1 MESLQVS
8 SEKKL
13 QNKKFLPQNMEK
25 IEIVLRREQNNRN
38 GIYLNYINGYWYTY
52 EWSAF
57 LLCMLHPEV
66 EVRKCIGVQPDEN
79 YAIARVNKKII
90 KKLERKYQTSM
101 MDDSIK
107 ILLPPFNEDENIF
120 LNWKALLP
128 P

>member
-1 MESLQVS
+1 
-8 SEKKL
+8 
-13 QNKKFLPQNMEK
+13 MEK

-66 EVRKCIGVQPDEN
+66 EVRKCLGVQPDEN

-90 KKLERKYQTSM
+90 KKLERKYQASR

>member
-1 MESLQVS
+1 
-8 SEKKL
+8 
-13 QNKKFLPQNMEK
+13 MEK

-107 ILLPPFNEDENIF
+107 RYSLHNFFIAAIHHPSAHKVIGLYSKLSYV
-120 LNWKALLP
+120 
-128 P
+128 

>member
-1 MESLQVS
+1 
-8 SEKKL
+8 
-13 QNKKFLPQNMEK
+13 MEK

-120 LNWKALLP
+120 LHWKALLP

>member
-1 MESLQVS
+1 
-8 SEKKL
+8 
-13 QNKKFLPQNMEK
+13 MEK

-90 KKLERKYQTSM
+90 KKLK
-101 MDDSIK
+101 K
-107 ILLPPFNEDENIF
+107 IILIVLKMTIGRTYNSTKHFI
-120 LNWKALLP
+120 L
-128 P
+128 

>member
-1 MESLQVS
+1 
-8 SEKKL
+8 
-13 QNKKFLPQNMEK
+13 MEK

-79 YAIARVNKKII
+79 YAIARVNKNY

>member
-1 MESLQVS
+1 MVSLFAMYAS
-8 SEKKL
+8 SGSRSQK
-13 QNKKFLPQNMEK
+13 M
-25 IEIVLRREQNNRN
+25 
-38 GIYLNYINGYWYTY
+38 Y
-52 EWSAF
+52 WSAT
-57 LLCMLHPEV
+57 
-66 EVRKCIGVQPDEN
+66 
-79 YAIARVNKKII
+79 RVNKKII

>member
-1 MESLQVS
+1 
-8 SEKKL
+8 
-13 QNKKFLPQNMEK
+13 MEK

-57 LLCMLHPEV
+57 LLGMLHPEV
-66 EVRKCIGVQPDEN
+66 EVRKCIGVQP
-79 YAIARVNKKII
+79 A
-90 KKLERKYQTSM
+90 ERKYQTSM

>member
-1 MESLQVS
+1 
-8 SEKKL
+8 
-13 QNKKFLPQNMEK
+13 MEK

-90 KKLERKYQTSM
+90 KKWSAKGTLFTLHFCFQTKTVYFAFISAM
-101 MDDSIK
+101 S
-107 ILLPPFNEDENIF
+107 
-120 LNWKALLP
+120 
-128 P
+128 

>member
-1 MESLQVS
+1 MS

-66 EVRKCIGVQPDEN
+66 EVRKFIGEQPDEN
-79 YAIARVNKKII
+79 YAVARINKQVI

-107 ILLPPFNEDENIF
+107 ILLPPFNEDEKIF

>member
-1 MESLQVS
+1 
-8 SEKKL
+8 
-13 QNKKFLPQNMEK
+13 MEK

-90 KKLERKYQTSM
+90 KKGVLHFVAR
-101 MDDSIK
+101 
-107 ILLPPFNEDENIF
+107 
-120 LNWKALLP
+120 LNFFFTICGRYKQFFFCYSKADISCN
-128 P
+128 

>member
-1 MESLQVS
+1 MKGS
-8 SEKKL
+8 
-13 QNKKFLPQNMEK
+13 
-25 IEIVLRREQNNRN
+25 
-38 GIYLNYINGYWYTY
+38 GYFTDRYTY

-107 ILLPPFNEDENIF
+107 ILLPDEAYIAKRLTIRKYTNIR
-120 LNWKALLP
+120 
-128 P
+128 

>member
-1 MESLQVS
+1 
-8 SEKKL
+8 
-13 QNKKFLPQNMEK
+13 MEK

-90 KKLERKYQTSM
+90 KKLERINYI
-101 MDDSIK
+101 SINTK
-107 ILLPPFNEDENIF
+107 TQIITPTEKRRKNI
-120 LNWKALLP
+120 
-128 P
+128 

>member
-1 MESLQVS
+1 
-8 SEKKL
+8 
-13 QNKKFLPQNMEK
+13 MEK

-90 KKLERKYQTSM
+90 KKLYSLNIPIE
-101 MDDSIK
+101 K
-107 ILLPPFNEDENIF
+107 IAEITEMCIEDVKKIV
-120 LNWKALLP
+120 K
-128 P
+128 

>member
-1 MESLQVS
+1 
-8 SEKKL
+8 
-13 QNKKFLPQNMEK
+13 MEK

-90 KKLERKYQTSM
+90 KKKKKSLIAYPDNRYPVKRYYCSRRSQTPSLQGN
-101 MDDSIK
+101 SV
-107 ILLPPFNEDENIF
+107 
-120 LNWKALLP
+120 
-128 P
+128 